1 MKEIYIFGHKKPDT
15 DSVTSAIALA
25 NLKNSMGIKSKP
37 MILGEINK
45 ETEFVLNY
53 FNVRT
58 PETLEDV
65 KLQIKDLEYYK
76 DCYINNETSIND
88 AYNYMTHK
96 NITGVPVVDKDRLLI
111 GLLTIKMIANVLITD
126 DFNKLDT
133 NYSNILEVLNGT
145 EVLKFDDY
153 IKGEIITTSY
163 SSTTVLNSVEFKN
176 NTILIVG
183 DRNNI
188 IEAAINSKVKLII
201 MVGNANISDNNL
213 ELARRN
219 KVSIIKTNF
228 DTYKTSKLINLS
240 NFCMTAMQES
250 RNISFNE
257 NDYYDDFKEKCARFG
272 YNNYPVIGRGK
283 KCLGLIRVTDIKEI
297 KKKQVILVDHNEAVQ
312 SVEGLD
318 ESEIL
323 EIIDHHKIG
332 TLATTMPINFR
343 NMTVGSTNTIVYSMY
358 TENNIVIPSN
368 IAGLMLSGIISDTL
382 KFTSPT
388 TTEYDKYVAERL
400 ATIAMIDIND
410 FSTKMFKAGTSL
422 EGKTLD
428 EIIDG
433 DIKIFDI
440 GNKKV
445 AVSQVL
451 TLDSDSILS
460 RGNEYIDKLNEMKN
474 NRYFDLLILCVTD
487 MIKNGSFIFFDTN
500 GRDIVGDA
508 LNVRDIEE
516 GYFFSKCLSRK
527 KQLIPLIMNAIK

>member
-1 MKEIYIFGHKKPDT
+1 MKEIFVFGHKKPDT
-15 DSVTSAIALA
+15 DAVTSAIALA
-25 NLKNSMGIKSKP
+25 NLKNSMGIKAKP

-53 FNVRT
+53 FNVKT
-58 PETLEDV
+58 PDMLEDV
-65 KLQIKDLEYYK
+65 KIQIKDLAYYK
-76 DCYINNETSIND
+76 DCYISSETSIND
-88 AYNYMTHK
+88 AYDYMTKK
-96 NITGVPVVDKDRLLI
+96 NITGVPVVDKDKLFI

-133 NYSNILEVLNGT
+133 NYNNILEVLKGT

-163 SSTTVLNSVEFKN
+163 RSTTVLNNIEFKN
-176 NTILIVG
+176 DTILIVG

-201 MVGNANISDNNL
+201 IVGNLDIDSKYL
-213 ELARRN
+213 ELAKAN
-219 KVSIIKTNF
+219 KVNIIKTNF

-240 NFCMTAMQES
+240 NFCLTAVVS
-250 RNISFNE
+250 NRNISFNE
-257 NDYYDDFKEKCARFG
+257 NDYYDDFKEKCARYG

-297 KKKQVILVDHNEAVQ
+297 NKKQVILVDHNESSQ

-332 TLATTMPINFR
+332 TLATAMPINFR

-358 TENNIVIPSN
+358 TENNVVIPSN

-400 ATIAMIDIND
+400 AIIAMINIDD
-410 FSTKMFKAGTSL
+410 FATKMFKAGTNL
-422 EGKTLD
+422 EGKTLE

-433 DIKIFDI
+433 DIKIFEI

-451 TLDSDSILS
+451 TLDSDSIL
-460 RGNEYIDKLNEMKN
+460 NKKDEYINKLNEMKN
-474 NRYFDLLILCVTD
+474 NRYFDSLILCVTD

-516 GYFFSKCLSRK
+516 GYFFDKCLSRK

>member
-1 MKEIYIFGHKKPDT
+1 MGKTYIFGHRKPDT

-37 MILGEINK
+37 MILGDINK

-176 NTILIVG
+176 DTILIVG

>member
-15 DSVTSAIALA
+15 DAVTSAIALA

-45 ETEFVLNY
+45 ETEFVLDY
-53 FNVRT
+53 FNVKT
-58 PETLEDV
+58 PDILDDV

-76 DCYINNETSIND
+76 DCYIDCETSIND
-88 AYNYMTHK
+88 AYNYMTNK
-96 NITGVPVVDKDRLLI
+96 NITGVPVVDKDRFLI

-133 NYSNILEVLNGT
+133 NYSNILEVLNAT
-145 EVLKFDDY
+145 EILKFDDY

-163 SSTTVLNSVEFKN
+163 RSTTVLNNDLFKKD
-176 NTILIVG
+176 TILIVG
-183 DRNNI
+183 DRNSI

-201 MVGNANISDNNL
+201 LVGNTILDDNDL
-213 ELARRN
+213 ELAKKN
-219 KVSIIKTNF
+219 KVNIIKTSL

-240 NFCMTAMQES
+240 NFCTTAMLTS

-257 NDYYDDFKEKCARFG
+257 NDYYDDFKEKCVRFG

-297 KKKQVILVDHNEAVQ
+297 NKKQVILVDHNEARQ

-318 ESEIL
+318 EAEIL

-332 TLATTMPINFR
+332 TLATSMPINFR

-358 TENNIVIPSN
+358 SENNVVIPSN

-400 ATIAMIDIND
+400 ATVAMIDIDD
-410 FSTKMFKAGTSL
+410 FATKMFKAGTNL
-422 EGKTLD
+422 EGKTLE

-451 TLDSDSILS
+451 TLDSDSILNRS
-460 RGNEYIDKLNEMKN
+460 NEYIDKVNEMKN
-474 NRYFDLLILCVTD
+474 NRYVDLFILCVTD

-516 GYFFSKCLSRK
+516 GYFFDKCLSRK

>member
-1 MKEIYIFGHKKPDT
+1 MKEIYVFGHKKPDT

-53 FNVRT
+53 FNVKT
-58 PETLEDV
+58 PDLLEDV
-65 KLQIKDLEYYK
+65 KIQIKDLEYYK
-76 DCYINNETSIND
+76 DCYIKEETSIYD
-88 AYNYMTHK
+88 AYNYMTNK

-111 GLLTIKMIANVLITD
+111 GILTIKMIASVLITD
-126 DFNKLDT
+126 DFNKLNT
-133 NYSNILEVLNGT
+133 NYNNILEVLDGN
-145 EVLKFDDY
+145 EILKFDEY
-153 IKGEIITTSY
+153 IKGEIITASQD
-163 SSTTVLNSVEFKN
+163 SNTVLNNTELNSD
-176 NTILIVG
+176 TILIVG
-183 DRNNI
+183 NRNNI
-188 IEAAINSKVKLII
+188 IEAAIKSRVKLII
-201 MVGNANISDNNL
+201 IVGNASISDTDL
-213 ELARRN
+213 ELAKSN
-219 KVSIIKTNF
+219 KVNIIKTDF

-240 NFCMTAMQES
+240 NFCVSAISTN
-250 RNISFNE
+250 RNLSFNE

-272 YNNYPVIGRGK
+272 YNNYPVIGKGK

-297 KKKQVILVDHNEAVQ
+297 NKKQVILVDHNESRQ

-318 ESEIL
+318 EAEIL

-358 TENNIVIPSN
+358 SENNVVIPSN

-400 ATIAMIDIND
+400 ATMAMIDIDD

-422 EGKTLD
+422 EGKTLE

-440 GNKKV
+440 GDKKI
-445 AVSQVL
+445 AISQVL
-451 TLDSDSILS
+451 TLDSDSIL
-460 RGNEYIDKLNEMKN
+460 NNKEEYIEKINEMKT
-474 NRYFDLLILCVTD
+474 NRSYDLLMLCVTD
-487 MIKNGSFIFFDTN
+487 MIKNGSFIFFDSASEDT
-500 GRDIVGDA
+500 VCDA
-508 LNVRDIEE
+508 FNLTTVEQ
-516 GYFFSKCLSRK
+516 GYFFDKCLSRK
-527 KQLIPLIMNAIK
+527 KQLVPLIINVIK